1 MNVILDTATRR
12 QTLRETLLD
21 AAEKAVAGS
30 GLPALK
36 ARDLAR
42 EAGCALGAIYN
53 VFSDLDQIALA
64 VNARTLGDLEAFLVE
79 RAQPGGEQPTAD
91 TAIAGMVR
99 LASAYLDFAVA
110 NTQRWRA
117 VFDHRMAGG
126 KPVPDWYLAE
136 QMRLFGFVEMP
147 LAVLLPNESA
157 HDRAALARSLV
168 SAVHGMVALGLEE
181 KLQALPVDQLRRQIA
196 LVVTTIG
203 KGLLTRG

>member
-1 MNVILDTATRR
+1 
-12 QTLRETLLD
+12 LD
-21 AAEKAVAGS
+21 AAERAVGQA

-64 VNARTLGDLEAFLVE
+64 VNARTLAALEAFLVAK
-79 RAQPGGEQPTAD
+79 AQPGGEPPTAD
-91 TAIAGMVR
+91 TAIAAMVR
-99 LASAYLDFAVA
+99 LASAYLDFALA

-117 VFDHRMAGG
+117 VFDHRMSGN
-126 KPVPDWYLAE
+126 KPVPDWYLEE
-136 QMRLFGFVEMP
+136 QMRLFGFVEAP
-147 LAVLLPNESA
+147 LRTLAPNVDTRE
-157 HDRAALARSLV
+157 RALLARSLV

-181 KLQALPVDQLRRQIA
+181 KLQALPVEELRRQIA

-203 KGLLTRG
+203 RGLMTRA